1 MYTDT
6 KGIVFRQ
13 IKTVNGRRM
22 VLLFSEKFGKISAG
36 TGINEKGRGK
46 SALAMRPFTCGRYE
60 LYKTRNSCHINSAE
74 VIRSFYGVGEDVEK
88 YMFSSYVLEFTEKL
102 LPEEAPAPQIF
113 QLILDCFDVMERR
126 KKKYLTLI
134 LAYQIKA
141 LQLSGSMPEMQR
153 CVLCGAKEDLAALHV
168 KEGGLICAPC
178 LRKSEQGTNDTLI
191 FPVNFGIV
199 DVFRYF
205 MGNPFKSFEHLALD
219 EELLARLN
227 NMVKS
232 YVDYHLDIRGLK
244 SESFLIE

>member
-6 KGIVFRQ
+6 KGVVFRQ

-60 LYKTRNSCHINSAE
+60 LYKTRNNCNINSAE
-74 VIRSFYGVGEDVEK
+74 VIKSFYGIGEDVEK
-88 YMFSSYVLEFTEKL
+88 YMFCSYVLEFTEKL
-102 LPEEAPAPQIF
+102 LPEEAPAPLIF
-113 QLILDCFDVMERR
+113 QLLLDYFDVMVRR

-141 LQLSGSMPEMQR
+141 LQYAGSMPEMR
-153 CVLCGAKEDLAALHV
+153 KCVLCGAKDDLCALHV
-168 KEGGLICAPC
+168 KEGGLVCGCC
-178 LRKSEQGTNDTLI
+178 LRKTESGANETLI
-191 FPVNFGIV
+191 FTVNFGIV

-205 MGNPFKSFEHLALD
+205 MNNPFKSFEHLALD
-219 EELLARLN
+219 EELLAKLN
-227 NMVKS
+227 SIVKN